1 MEQNDLVKAEGSTKY
16 RKLGHHLGVIGSN
29 LALIFFAIFALF
41 PIIWMV
47 TCTFKS
53 DAEMYNTVFRFTPTL
68 SNYQEV
74 LIGTDYFKAFLQN
87 LVVAGGA
94 VLLTV
99 VAGVPAAYGLARYN
113 FKNKEDIAFTILSF
127 KFAPEIL
134 VILPVFLI
142 FQKIGLYDTYFG
154 LIWVYQLITMP
165 LLIWVVRGYF
175 EDVSVE
181 IEQAAQLDG
190 YRWYEIFFKILVPL
204 VKPGLV
210 SSALLAF
217 IYAWNSFTFPL
228 ILTGFNVQTI
238 TITSLRYIASDSV
251 HYGQVAVAATVA
263 ILPEIIACLFIQKH
277 KLFVCSYVLPLNIH
291 LIFNLFCCF

>member
-1 MEQNDLVKAEGSTKY
+1 MKKQSLLASKAPSSY
-16 RKLGHHLGVIGSN
+16 HHLTHALGFVGRN
-29 LALIFFAIFALF
+29 LALLVFAIFALF

-53 DAEMYNTVFRFTPTL
+53 DAEMYTTVFNFTPTL
-68 SNYQEV
+68 SNYEQV
-74 LIGTDYFKAFLQN
+74 LIGTDYFKAFFQN
-87 LVVAGGA
+87 LIVAGGA
-94 VLLTV
+94 VLLTI

-113 FKNKEDIAFTILSF
+113 FKNKEDIAFQILSF

-142 FQKIGLYDTYFG
+142 FQKLGLYDTYFG

-175 EDVSVE
+175 EDISVE

-190 YRWYEIFFKILVPL
+190 YRWYEIFWKILLPL
-204 VKPGLV
+204 IKPGLV
-210 SSALLAF
+210 ASGLLAF
-217 IYAWNSFTFPL
+217 IFAWNSFTFPL
-228 ILTGFNVQTI
+228 ILSGFKIQTI

-263 ILPEIIACLFIQKH
+263 ITPEIIAALFIQKH
-277 KLFVCSYVLPLNIH
+277 LVRGLSFGAVKG
-291 LIFNLFCCF
+291 

>member
-1 MEQNDLVKAEGSTKY
+1 MNEEKLTSAQNSVRF
-16 RKLGHHLGVIGSN
+16 RKLGSCLGFIGSN

-47 TCTFKS
+47 ICTFKS
-53 DAEMYNTVFRFTPTL
+53 DAEMYNTVFVFTPTL
-68 SNYQEV
+68 ANYREV
-74 LIGTDYFKAFLQN
+74 LVGTDYFKAFLQN
-87 LVVAGGA
+87 IVVAGGA

-113 FKNKEDIAFTILSF
+113 FKNKEDIAFQILSF

-190 YRWYEIFFKILVPL
+190 YRWYEIFFKVLVPL

-228 ILTGFNVQTI
+228 ILSGFKVQTI

-251 HYGQVAVAATVA
+251 HYGQVAVAALIA
-263 ILPEIIACLFIQKH
+263 ITPEIIACLFIQKH
-277 KLFVCSYVLPLNIH
+277 LVRGLSFGAVKG
-291 LIFNLFCCF
+291 